1 VPITGQTLGV
11 LLVAVLLGARRGAI
25 TLGLYLLEGAA
36 GLPVFQPYGLPGAA
50 RFIGPTA
57 GYLMSYPLAA
67 FVTGW
72 IAERRRPAS
81 TPGHA
86 MPAPVRLLGAL
97 LVGEAII
104 FGAGCVWLA
113 AWSNLGL
120 AYALQAGALPFL
132 SGEVIK
138 LAVIML
144 AAGGLEFARQS
155 R

>member
-1 VPITGQTLGV
+1 
-11 LLVAVLLGARRGAI
+11 
-25 TLGLYLLEGAA
+25 
-36 GLPVFQPYGLPGAA
+36 
-50 RFIGPTA
+50 
-57 GYLMSYPLAA
+57 
-67 FVTGW
+67 
-72 IAERRRPAS
+72 
-81 TPGHA
+81 